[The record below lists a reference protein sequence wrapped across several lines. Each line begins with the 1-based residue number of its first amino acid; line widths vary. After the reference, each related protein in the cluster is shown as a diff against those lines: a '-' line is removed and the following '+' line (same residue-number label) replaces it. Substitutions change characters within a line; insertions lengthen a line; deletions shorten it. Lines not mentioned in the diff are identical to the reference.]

1 MSALLEY
8 ISCPDYQ
15 FDSLD
20 LNKISQCIDRSIIN
34 KFADQKIVIR
44 GIQSEKHDIPKDK
57 LVQLIL
63 DTGTD
68 RHGAKSDHAIKVND
82 RPIDLFGFGCKA
94 HGPLT
99 LSVLEGFHKWKPMS
113 LERPQLRVDIWM
125 IYDANQLEN
134 VEYNHSYYNVK
145 ARDGYLFKNPN
156 SKPDALLGVF
166 VIN

>member
-1 MSALLEY
+1 
-8 ISCPDYQ
+8 
-15 FDSLD
+15 
-20 LNKISQCIDRSIIN
+20 
-34 KFADQKIVIR
+34 
-44 GIQSEKHDIPKDK
+44 
-57 LVQLIL
+57 
-63 DTGTD
+63 
-68 RHGAKSDHAIKVND
+68 
-82 RPIDLFGFGCKA
+82 
-94 HGPLT
+94 
-99 LSVLEGFHKWKPMS
+99 MS